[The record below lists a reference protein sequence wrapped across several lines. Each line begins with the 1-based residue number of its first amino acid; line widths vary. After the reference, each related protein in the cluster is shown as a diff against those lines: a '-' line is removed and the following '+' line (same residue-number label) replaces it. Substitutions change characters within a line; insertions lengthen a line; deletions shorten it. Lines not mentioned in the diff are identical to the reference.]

1 MNALR
6 PDAPAAARLVTP
18 ETQANRI
25 GRRFWPYIQDPPV
38 FTRSAF

>member
-6 PDAPAAARLVTP
+6 PDAPATARPVPL

-38 FTRSAF
+38 LGY